1 MASVMLH
8 EEEGDLESKMALS
21 AAVMADKSRS
31 RMLCA
36 LMDGRAWTA
45 TELSAVADV
54 SASTASAHLARLC
67 EQRFVI
73 ALAQG
78 RHRYFRLAS
87 PDIAELLERLMGV
100 AWSTSVPRKI
110 TTPLSLRHART
121 CYDHLA
127 GEVAVRLFDTLVS
140 RQWLTP
146 DGETLTSLGREK
158 LAQMG
163 IVGGGFI
170 PAEVNLRL
178 SGLERATL
186 SSGGVLGATLLRWF
200 SEQRWIKTEQ
210 GSRHVIFTPLGI
222 RKLETEFGVK
232 TTR

>member
-1 MASVMLH
+1 
-8 EEEGDLESKMALS
+8 
-21 AAVMADKSRS
+21 
-31 RMLCA
+31 
-36 LMDGRAWTA
+36 
-45 TELSAVADV
+45 
-54 SASTASAHLARLC
+54 
-67 EQRFVI
+67 
-73 ALAQG
+73 
-78 RHRYFRLAS
+78 
-87 PDIAELLERLMGV
+87 MGV

-163 IVGGGFI
+163 IVLAAGSSRRKLTCGC
-170 PAEVNLRL
+170 LDW
-178 SGLERATL
+178 SERRYHP
-186 SSGGVLGATLLRWF
+186 GGVLGATLLRWF